1 MVIVVVAM
9 TVTVT
14 VVIVI
19 MIATVI
25 AVMVVIPFVIVLDT
39 ALPAFP
45 VTVVEASFIVAR
57 ADPAGTLIRRAAP
70 IAFMPA
76 IVPAHGIPVT
86 INPNKLRT
94 RAWRVHVYDSRLRRT
109 TDSDADSNLRA
120 CGVAAEQQHCGKQR
134 KSGEVSHF
142 L

>member
-1 MVIVVVAM
+1 MFVMVVVVIVVPIIIAAM
-9 TVTVT
+9 
-14 VVIVI
+14 I
-19 MIATVI
+19 
-25 AVMVVIPFVIVLDT
+25 VIPFVVMVKAAMI
-39 ALPAFP
+39 AFP
-45 VTVVEASFIVAR
+45 VAPVIEPSLVAWSNPTGASV
-57 ADPAGTLIRRAAP
+57 RRTSP

-120 CGVAAEQQHCGKQR
+120 CAVAAEQQHCGKQR